1 MRVICGSV
9 LLCGLL
15 LQADTLYLRDGRTIK
30 GTFISGNSRE
40 VRFLP
45 DRGRTQSYT
54 IGTVDRISFTDGT
67 AAASQSTGVAAY
79 GNSATD
85 NANSR
90 RRTYGTRERADESV
104 IPGGTV
110 VTVSLIDAVDSNQTD
125 IGRRY
130 RASLDEPIVVDGR
143 TVAQKGADATV
154 EVVRVDQSG
163 TVSGREEIALAL
175 TEVNAGGRTI
185 RTQTQHAEV
194 SAKSRSNE
202 SAKVIGGTAVVG
214 AIIGAI
220 AGGGKGAAIGAA
232 SGAGAGVA
240 IQAIR
245 GQRIQIPSET
255 KLDFTLAQPATY

>member
-1 MRVICGSV
+1 
-9 LLCGLL
+9 LCGLV
-15 LQADTLYLRDGRTIK
+15 QADTLYLRDGRAIR

-45 DRGRTQSYT
+45 DGGRTQRYT

-67 AAASQSTGVAAY
+67 AAASQSAGAY
-79 GNSATD
+79 GSTAASTD
-85 NANSR
+85 TST
-90 RRTYGTRERADESV
+90 RRTYGSSSRSRANEPA
-104 IPGGTV
+104 IPAGTV
-110 VTVSLIDAVDSNQTD
+110 VTVSLIDAVDSNETD
-125 IGRRY
+125 VGRRY
-130 RASLDEPIVVDGR
+130 RASLDEPVVVDGR
-143 TVAQKGADATV
+143 TIAPRGADATI

-175 TEVNAGGRTI
+175 TEVVANGRPI
-185 RTQTQHAEV
+185 PVETQHAEV
-194 SAKSRSNE
+194 SAKSRSKD

-255 KLDFTLAQPATY
+255 KLDFTVAQPVTR